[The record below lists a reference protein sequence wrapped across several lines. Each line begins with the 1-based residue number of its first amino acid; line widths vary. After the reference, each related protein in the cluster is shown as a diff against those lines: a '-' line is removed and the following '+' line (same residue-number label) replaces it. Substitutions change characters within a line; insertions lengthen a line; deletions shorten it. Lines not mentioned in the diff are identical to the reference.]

1 MKLPDYQKCTEINQ
15 LLVAMGVSK
24 IPLLPKVSFTH
35 ERIEKIIHTY
45 PDPAEI
51 KIDDDLKS
59 IAIPARKFEFA
70 GTAEGLLEYKG
81 RKVCAYIRD
90 QKAKV
95 NFYNNTSDYRFH
107 LCNCGTM
114 QSMRDIGREHRFLT
128 TQRSDGLFEVHDLT
142 TYSVKK
148 GVVKM
153 QLCQNCI
160 QILKQKG
167 IYKSPFSLKEYF
179 KKNNTFIPKTI
190 KRVEEVRK
198 TQTYSPNQKEISLKY
213 RKANNF
219 VCQICNV
226 DCSNTPG
233 ILHLHHKDGN
243 PANNERFNLQ
253 VLCVD
258 CHSKQPRHSHMLRNS
273 QFKNQINTIT
283 KLRIEQGILS
293 VA

>member
-1 MKLPDYQKCTEINQ
+1 MKLPDFQKCVQINQ
-15 LLVAMGVSK
+15 LLVAMGISK
-24 IPLLPKVSFTH
+24 IPSLPKVSFTR
-35 ERIEKIIHTY
+35 EKIEKITHTHI
-45 PDPAEI
+45 DPAEI
-51 KIDDDLKS
+51 EIDNNLKS
-59 IAIPARKFEFA
+59 SAIPASKSEFA
-70 GTAEGLLEYKG
+70 GTPEGLLEYKG

-114 QSMRDIGREHRFLT
+114 QSMRNIGREHRFLT
-128 TQRSDGLFEVHDLT
+128 TQRDDGLFEVHDLT
-142 TYSVKK
+142 TYSVEK

-160 QILKQKG
+160 QILRQKG

-179 KKNNTFIPKTI
+179 ENNESFTPKTI
-190 KRVEEVRK
+190 KRVEEVRR
-198 TQTYSPNQKEISLKY
+198 TQTYSPNQKEISLEY
-213 RKANNF
+213 RKANNY
-219 VCQICNV
+219 VCQICSVN
-226 DCSNTPG
+226 CGNTPN
-233 ILHLHHKDGN
+233 ILHLHHEDGN
-243 PANNERFNLQ
+243 PANNERLNLQ

-258 CHSKQPRHSHMLRNS
+258 CHSKQPRHIHMLRNP
-273 QFKNQINTIT
+273 QFKNQVNTVT